1 MGLKTRSS
9 RNTVPCRAA
18 FVPCT
23 VGAGSTGE
31 SRLRAVGRMP
41 SFPCVPDPDMREKPF
56 RAVRSVLFVTG
67 TVGLEGVGDAFPEFL
82 EELFAMVLT
91 SRFTTC
97 PTPRETDCSPCLTSI
112 SPESL
117 RAVCRGAVLAVTRWL
132 PAGCRPAVPDTVSV
146 RELFRASFC
155 SAFLCAL
162 TSLGDAPAMPLYS
175 VWAAADRHSIDRTTS
190 IFILIAFIVISLLYG

>member
-1 MGLKTRSS
+1 MGLKTISS

-31 SRLRAVGRMP
+31 SRPRAVGRMP

-82 EELFAMVLT
+82 EELFAPFAYLAGDLAHGLD
-91 SRFTTC
+91 FTLHHL
-97 PTPRETDCSPCLTSI
+97 SY
-112 SPESL
+112 
-117 RAVCRGAVLAVTRWL
+117 
-132 PAGCRPAVPDTVSV
+132 
-146 RELFRASFC
+146 AS
-155 SAFLCAL
+155 
-162 TSLGDAPAMPLYS
+162 
-175 VWAAADRHSIDRTTS
+175 
-190 IFILIAFIVISLLYG
+190 